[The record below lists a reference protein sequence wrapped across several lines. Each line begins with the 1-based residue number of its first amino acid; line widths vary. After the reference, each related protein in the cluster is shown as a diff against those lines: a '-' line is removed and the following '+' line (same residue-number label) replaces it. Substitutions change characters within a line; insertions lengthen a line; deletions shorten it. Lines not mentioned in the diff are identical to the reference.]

1 MSDKNANDN
10 TAPDA
15 PKSGAG
21 EKPAADAKPSDD
33 DSTPETGAAG
43 PTEGAE
49 KEAWEKGPDAQIE
62 ELATEAADLKD
73 RLLRTMAEMENMRR
87 RAERDRDDAKKYAI
101 TAFARDMLAVGD
113 NMNRAI
119 QSLGDD
125 ARAGAGAAMKTLIE
139 GVEMTERELVN
150 VFERHGISR
159 VEPKGERFDPNFHQ
173 AMFEIENP
181 DVAAG
186 TVIEV
191 VAAGYIIGERVLRPA
206 MVGVSKGGP
215 KAAPKPAEAAPEAA
229 AQTGGTAK
237 PEAAASPETTAEAQA
252 AAKSH
257 KETADSKSSGD
268 AGKNV
273 DKSA

>member
-15 PKSGAG
+15 AQAGAG
-21 EKPAADAKPSDD
+21 AKPAAEA
-33 DSTPETGAAG
+33 TAPETEAAAE
-43 PTEGAE
+43 TVTDAE

-62 ELATEAADLKD
+62 ALATEAADLKD

-87 RAERDRDDAKKYAI
+87 RAERDREDAKKYAV

-113 NMNRAI
+113 NMHRAI
-119 QSLGDD
+119 QSFGED
-125 ARAGAGAAMKTLIE
+125 ARAGADATIKTLIE
-139 GVEMTERELVN
+139 GVEMTEREMVN
-150 VFERHGISR
+150 VFERHGINR

-173 AMFEIENP
+173 AMYEVENTE
-181 DVAAG
+181 VAAG

-191 VAAGYIIGERVLRPA
+191 VAAGYTIGERVLRPA

-215 KAAPKPAEAAPEAA
+215 KAAPKPAEQTTDTTPQAGEAA
-229 AQTGGTAK
+229 NPDK
-237 PEAAASPETTAEAQA
+237 PSQPETTVEAQA

-257 KETADSKSSGD
+257 KEAADSKTTAD

>member
-1 MSDKNANDN
+1 MSDKTANDN

-15 PKSGAG
+15 PKNGAAD
-21 EKPAADAKPSDD
+21 KPAAEA
-33 DSTPETGAAG
+33 TPPESEATATAGSAETGG
-43 PTEGAE
+43 DAE

-62 ELATEAADLKD
+62 ALATEAADLKD

-87 RAERDRDDAKKYAI
+87 RAERDREEAKKYAV

-113 NMNRAI
+113 NMTRAI
-119 QSLGDD
+119 QSLGED
-125 ARAGAGAAMKTLIE
+125 ARAGADETVKTLIE
-139 GVEMTERELVN
+139 GVEMTEREMVN

-159 VEPKGERFDPNFHQ
+159 IDPKGERFDPNFHQ
-173 AMFEIENP
+173 AMFEVENA

-186 TVIEV
+186 TVMEV
-191 VAAGYIIGERVLRPA
+191 VASGYTIGERVLRPA

-215 KAAPKPAEAAPEAA
+215 KAAPKAEASPDDAPKAER
-229 AQTGGTAK
+229 
-237 PEAAASPETTAEAQA
+237 PETAQPQDLAAEAQA

-257 KETADSKSSGD
+257 QESADSKAAAN